1 MSNSRA
7 TSQRFRIL
15 LFSCPQPRVSSSLVP
30 SMETPISGKWPSEC
44 RGSRGRIRRSLHEC
58 LQSNFVLEICLRN
71 WGRSVRQRSVA
82 LRFLIGLLDR
92 NGLRTRLEPRTFVNL
107 LSLARCSLEQT
118 RDARPIGI
126 KTHGWDIESI
136 QDRLSTSRKYP
147 RPNATEP
154 NTDPQPTNVIIQ
166 LRDLRRAQN
175 LITCFCE

>member
-1 MSNSRA
+1 MSA
-7 TSQRFRIL
+7 H
-15 LFSCPQPRVSSSLVP
+15 
-30 SMETPISGKWPSEC
+30 
-44 RGSRGRIRRSLHEC
+44 RGRC
-58 LQSNFVLEICLRN
+58 
-71 WGRSVRQRSVA
+71 VRQRSVA

-136 QDRLSTSRKYP
+136 QDRLSTPREYP
-147 RPNATEP
+147 RPNATEV
-154 NTDPQPTNVIIQ
+154 NIDPQTSNVIMQ